1 MLAAERR
8 RRILEHLRR
17 DGKVVAA
24 ELSEALAV
32 SPDTI
37 RRDLQE
43 LADANL
49 LHRVHGG
56 GLSPSPGVVDA
67 YPVRLRQEPAAKAA
81 IARAVVRLLQNARV
95 ILLDGGTTTLQ
106 VAEQLPPELAAT
118 VITNCPPI
126 AVALAGHPRV
136 EVTLIGGRLDKH
148 GLVTVGAATV
158 DALRAIRPE
167 ICILGVCSLHPGAGI
182 TVVGA
187 EEAYVKRAMI
197 ETAAEVVAVAVADK
211 LGTVSPYVV
220 APVGELTH
228 LVTDATDEAALEPY
242 RAAGITVVRA

>member
-43 LADANL
+43 L
-49 LHRVHGG
+49 
-56 GLSPSPGVVDA
+56 
-67 YPVRLRQEPAAKAA
+67 
-81 IARAVVRLLQNARV
+81 
-95 ILLDGGTTTLQ
+95 
-106 VAEQLPPELAAT
+106 AEQLPPELAAT

-167 ICILGVCSLHPGAGI
+167 ICILGICSLDPGAGI
-182 TVVGA
+182 TVVDA
-187 EEAYVKRAMI
+187 EEA
-197 ETAAEVVAVAVADK
+197 
-211 LGTVSPYVV
+211 
-220 APVGELTH
+220 
-228 LVTDATDEAALEPY
+228 
-242 RAAGITVVRA
+242 